1 MAIPSHIEHFACLL
15 ARSLITHKLNAR
27 SEERAMESANA
38 AARKMSLKSK
48 THKHTKRIKKG
59 EATEK
64 KKATIMNLPLNDLR
78 DFVVVVAIAAGAAAV
93 PYVYIYC
100 VFSISFAD
108 EE

>member
-1 MAIPSHIEHFACLL
+1 
-15 ARSLITHKLNAR
+15 
-27 SEERAMESANA
+27 
-38 AARKMSLKSK
+38 
-48 THKHTKRIKKG
+48 
-59 EATEK
+59 
-64 KKATIMNLPLNDLR
+64 MNLPLNDLR